1 MKNLPSYQKTAFIII
16 ALLVI
21 LFIGCTAWILTY
33 EPDNQHL
40 IADIYQDGEL
50 LQSIDLNDVTESYTF
65 SVTAKNGGINTVE
78 VRHGSIAVISADCP
92 DKLCVHQGFISTSL
106 LPVTCLPNHLVIQIR
121 NSPAGNESEEE
132 LTPDIITY

>member
-16 ALLVI
+16 VLLVLI
-21 LFIGCTAWILTY
+21 FIGCTAWILAY
-33 EPDNQHL
+33 KSDNEHL

-50 LQSIDLNDVTESYTF
+50 LQSIDLNAVTDSYTF
-65 SVTAKNGGINTVE
+65 SVTGKSGGSNTVE

-92 DKLCVHQGFISTSL
+92 DKLCVRQGFISTSL

-121 NSPAGNESEEE
+121 KSPAGNESEQE

>member
-16 ALLVI
+16 VLLVLI
-21 LFIGCTAWILTY
+21 FVGCTVWILTY
-33 EPDNQHL
+33 KADNEHL
-40 IADIYQDGEL
+40 IADIYQDGVL
-50 LQSIDLNDVTESYTF
+50 LQSIDLNAVTESYTF
-65 SVTAKNGGINTVE
+65 SVTGKNGGNNTVE

-121 NSPAGNESEEE
+121 NSPTGNESEQEQ
-132 LTPDIITY
+132 TPDIITY